1 MSAMRPRILLVVTG
15 ALVIAG
21 CGGDPAK
28 RAIPPASDGVT
39 EFAAVLRSDD
49 PEPAYALLSDDLKR
63 QITFEEF
70 AVQWKKTASE
80 RLARATTLEEEL
92 QSEARFDEQAKL
104 VYPDGKTVYLS
115 REGQRW
121 RVDAAMV
128 SRYHAGRPHD
138 AISIF
143 AQALAD
149 RDYEALLRMLTE
161 RRRDGIGKQVES
173 FVQSLLER
181 LGSPDNAIE
190 LIGDDRAEMRW
201 DDGNKRYKLI
211 LRREGEEWRIDDI
224 QLQPTP
230 VEPDDDED

>member
-1 MSAMRPRILLVVTG
+1 MSVMRPNALLVVTVS
-15 ALVIAG
+15 LMLAG

-28 RAIPPASDGVT
+28 RAVPPASDGV
-39 EFAAVLRSDD
+39 EAFATVLRSDD
-49 PEPAYALLSDDLKR
+49 PEPAYALLSDELKR
-63 QITFEEF
+63 RISFEDF
-70 AVQWKKTASE
+70 AVQWQRTAPE
-80 RLARATTLEEEL
+80 RLARATTLEEEM
-92 QSEARFDEQAKL
+92 QSEPAFDETAKII
-104 VYPDGKTVYLS
+104 YPDGKTVYLS
-115 REGQRW
+115 REGKSW

-138 AISIF
+138 AVTIF

-173 FVQSLLER
+173 FVQSLRQR
-181 LGSPDNAIE
+181 LASPDNALE

-230 VEPDDDED
+230 VEPEEDD

>member
-1 MSAMRPRILLVVTG
+1 MSAMWPRTLLVVTVTL
-15 ALVIAG
+15 ASAG

-28 RAIPPASDGVT
+28 RPVPPASEGVT
-39 EFAAVLRSDD
+39 EFAEVLRSDD
-49 PEPAYALLSDDLKR
+49 PEPAYQLLSEELKQ

-70 AVQWKKTASE
+70 AAQWQKTGPE
-80 RLARATTLEEEL
+80 RVARATTLEEEL
-92 QSEARFDEQAKL
+92 KSDAQFDEQARM

-115 REGQRW
+115 REDSVW
-121 RVDAAMV
+121 LVDAAMV

-149 RDYEALLRMLTE
+149 RDYEALLRILTE
-161 RRRDGIGKQVES
+161 RRREGIGKQVES
-173 FVQSLLER
+173 FLDSLLKR
-181 LGSPDNAIE
+181 MASPDNALE
-190 LIGDDRAEMRW
+190 LIGKDRAEMRW
-201 DDGNKRYKLI
+201 DDGTKRYKLI

-230 VEPDDDED
+230 IEPDEED

>member
-1 MSAMRPRILLVVTG
+1 MSAMWPRTLLVVTVTL
-15 ALVIAG
+15 ASAG

-28 RAIPPASDGVT
+28 RPVPPASEGAT
-39 EFAAVLRSDD
+39 EFAAALRSDD
-49 PEPAYALLSDDLKR
+49 PEPAYELLSDELK
-63 QITFEEF
+63 QKISFEEF
-70 AVQWKKTASE
+70 ASQWQKTGPE
-80 RLARATTLEEEL
+80 RIARATTLEEEM
-92 QSEARFDEQAKL
+92 QSDIGFDEQARM

-115 REGQRW
+115 REGNFW

-149 RDYEALLRMLTE
+149 RDYEALLRILTE
-161 RRRDGIGKQVES
+161 RRRDGIGKQVDS
-173 FVQSLLER
+173 FLKSLLEH
-181 LGSPDNAIE
+181 LASPDNALE
-190 LIGDDRAEMRW
+190 LVGKDRAEMRW
-201 DDGNKRYKLI
+201 DDGTKRYKLI

-230 VEPDDDED
+230 VEPDEED